1 MSHKIIPYPCDY
13 KTTTSVRRS
22 RKAGNVFVLILCVII
37 LLLIGA
43 AVYFGMT
50 NDYQA
55 LKNMQRINIRPYCGE
70 MPPERP
76 QEPVMQDPQSKASEM
91 PAEETTVPGE
101 TKAPDTKPPVAPE
114 PTKAPNPVAETP
126 MPTPVASTDP
136 EYEQKLAE
144 PFDAETFEGLPDI
157 VEAVS
162 SSVVGI
168 LNYQY
173 SKTTQKLQIAGTG
186 SGFVLTTDGYIVT
199 NQHVV
204 DGAALVRVSF
214 ADGTVEDAAIV
225 GSDVQSD
232 VAVLKIENNSM
243 AALPLGNSDTIR
255 VGEFVLAIGNPISSD
270 SLYGSVT
277 FGIISAKE
285 RLINIDGFENEYIQT
300 DAAVNPG
307 NSGGPL
313 INMNGE
319 VIGVTSAKYVTAGY
333 DELGNS
339 ISSEGIGFALPIRN
353 VMQIVDVLIKN
364 GGVPRPGIGI
374 TIATR
379 SEEEAQIE
387 NKPAG
392 VYIYSLTEGGPAQL
406 AGLQVDDIII
416 ALDGTEMTQDEFVEV
431 IRSKTIGDQIT
442 FTVLRSGEQLE
453 IAVTIGDLNHIKNG
467 NE

>member
-13 KTTTSVRRS
+13 KATTSVRRS
-22 RKAGNVFVLILCVII
+22 RKAGNVFVVILCAII
-37 LLLIGA
+37 LMLLGA
-43 AVYFGMT
+43 AVYFGT
-50 NDYQA
+50 ANDYQA
-55 LKNMQRINIRPYCGE
+55 IKNMQRISIHPYCNE

-76 QEPVMQDPQSKASEM
+76 SIPDVTDPQLKASDN
-91 PAEETTVPGE
+91 PAAETPVPNE
-101 TKAPDTKPPVAPE
+101 SEAPSTEVPIKPE
-114 PTKAPNPVAETP
+114 PTKAPQAAAETP

-144 PFDAETFEGLPDI
+144 PFDTETFEGLPDI

-162 SSVVGI
+162 SGVVGI

-173 SKTTQKLQIAGTG
+173 SRNTQKLQIAGTG
-186 SGFVLTTDGYIVT
+186 SGFVLTSDGYIVT

-204 DGAALVRVSF
+204 DGAAVVRVSF
-214 ADGTVEDAAIV
+214 ADGMIEDAAIV

-232 VAVLKIENNSM
+232 VAVLKIETNAMS
-243 AALPLGNSDTIR
+243 ALPLGNSDTIR

-313 INMNGE
+313 INMQGE

-364 GGVPRPGIGI
+364 GSVPRPGIGV

-392 VYIYSLTEGGPAQL
+392 IYIYSLTEGGPAQQ
-406 AGLQVDDIII
+406 AGLQVDDMVI
-416 ALDGTEMTQDEFVEV
+416 ALDGTEMTQDEIVEA
-431 IRSKTIGDQIT
+431 IRSKLIGDQIT
-442 FTVLRSGEQLE
+442 FTVLRGGEELE